1 MHVASRGKK
10 KKKKKQ
16 QSKQK
21 SRFCFRDPRKE
32 GRPVDTLMLS

>member
-10 KKKKKQ
+10 KKKKN
-16 QSKQK
+16 SKANK
-21 SRFCFRDPRKE
+21 NPDSVRDPRKE